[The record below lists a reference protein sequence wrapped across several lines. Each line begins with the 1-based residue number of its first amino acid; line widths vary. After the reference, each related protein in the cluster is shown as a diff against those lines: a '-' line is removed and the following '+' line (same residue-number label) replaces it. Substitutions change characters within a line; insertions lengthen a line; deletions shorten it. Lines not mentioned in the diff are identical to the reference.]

1 MPDVNIRSLQGC
13 SVPVPS
19 WKGEHLKRFTS
30 YIKDG
35 FTGQIDHR
43 QIRLCLQAAVKMTA
57 PLEKMPAFPYPV

>member
-35 FTGQIDHR
+35 FTGQIDH
-43 QIRLCLQAAVKMTA
+43 
-57 PLEKMPAFPYPV
+57 